1 MASFSLG
8 RSKTEQVVVTV
19 YGYERAVT
27 GEYFDD
33 NWVSVEV
40 SVSVGAFS
48 GRYQAAFLTEDFVR
62 FQSSLQ
68 PLVETLTGQAE
79 FTTLEEQLTLKVAA
93 VSRGNIEVN
102 GIALDQ
108 AGIGNKFQFH
118 LEFDQTH
125 LAETLR
131 DLNEIKASFPIRSA
145 SQVTHAK

>member
-19 YGYERAVT
+19 YGYERSVT

-40 SVSVGAFS
+40 SVSAGAFS

-68 PLVETLTGQAE
+68 PLFETLTGQAE
-79 FTTLEEQLTLKVAA
+79 FTTLEEQLTLKIAA

-125 LAETLR
+125 LAETLG
-131 DLNEIKASFPIRSA
+131 DLNEIIASFPIRSA
-145 SQVTHAK
+145 

>member
-8 RSKTEQVVVTV
+8 RSQSEQVVVTV
-19 YGYERAVT
+19 YGYERAIA

-33 NWVSVEV
+33 NWVTVEV
-40 SVSVGAFS
+40 SVSAGAFS

-68 PLVETLTGQAE
+68 PLFETLTGEAE

-108 AGIGNKFQFH
+108 AGIGNKLQFH
-118 LEFDQTH
+118 FEFDQTH

-131 DLNEIKASFPIRSA
+131 DLNGIIASFPIRSA
-145 SQVTHAK
+145 

>member
-8 RSKTEQVVVTV
+8 RSKKEQVVVTV
-19 YGYERAVT
+19 YGYERSVT

-40 SVSVGAFS
+40 SVSAGAFS

-68 PLVETLTGQAE
+68 PLFETLTGQAE
-79 FTTLEEQLTLKVAA
+79 FTTLEEQLTFKVAA

-108 AGIGNKFQFH
+108 AGIGNKIQFH
-118 LEFDQTH
+118 FEFDQTH

-131 DLNEIKASFPIRSA
+131 DLNEIIASFPIRSA
-145 SQVTHAK
+145 